1 MGEKLMEFYKVIS
14 DEKGLSGK
22 MELAKRTKLPSTR
35 AALVP
40 DEEDTLAKFREAFKQ
55 ITGKKPPL

>member
-1 MGEKLMEFYKVIS
+1 MGEKLMEFYKLIS

-40 DEEDTLAKFREAFKQ
+40 DEEETLVKFREAFKQ